1 MSPPKGQMI
10 DKAIRQS
17 VAYGTATILSRAT
30 LLVALLVLPFIL
42 TPADYGALA
51 MIVTIAALVAII
63 VPLEVSQGLARHYA
77 PARPA
82 DKEAYASSAWSFLLL
97 MLAGF
102 LILAQVFAAPLNRL
116 ILGDPA
122 YLTAFR
128 IALVL
133 MALNCLFYFL
143 QNQCRW
149 EFRTPE
155 YVIIS
160 LLFSFMT
167 LGLGLGMGVVMEP
180 PLTGVVLGQAI
191 GAALAV
197 GLGIHVLRGSFR
209 GGIVPERLKEMLRFS
224 LPLVPASLAL
234 FVSVY
239 ASRLILNAE
248 ATLTDVGVY
257 TLASQIA
264 GIATL
269 GAVGV
274 QAALTPLVMA
284 HYREPQT
291 PAQIARIFEGFAG
304 LSLVACL
311 ALGLFAPYFLSLFDS
326 LAYEAAGP
334 LVLVIAPG
342 LVMAQMYVFAP
353 GFAIAKRT
361 DLQMWVSFASAAV
374 AVAANYWLIGLW
386 GIMGAAVAT
395 LAAAA
400 MFLGLWFLLSQ
411 RLYRIPVRWVPL
423 ALITAIAAALG
434 YAGLTIDLGA
444 VAVQL
449 AVKASF
455 VIIVGALVFILGLVP
470 FQASIAAARNY
481 AAPFWPSFKRG

>member
-1 MSPPKGQMI
+1 
-10 DKAIRQS
+10 
-17 VAYGTATILSRAT
+17 
-30 LLVALLVLPFIL
+30 
-42 TPADYGALA
+42 
-51 MIVTIAALVAII
+51 MIVTIAALVAVV

-77 PARPA
+77 PAKPA
-82 DKEAYASSAWSFLLL
+82 EKEAYASSAWSFLLL
-97 MLAGF
+97 ALAAF
-102 LILAQVFAAPLNRL
+102 LILGQVFAGPLNRL

-128 IALVL
+128 IALL
-133 MALNCLFYFL
+133 YMALNCLFLFL

-160 LLFSFMT
+160 LLFSFLT
-167 LGLGLGMGVVMEP
+167 LGLGLGLGVAMEP
-180 PLTGVVLGQAI
+180 PLTGVVLGQTI
-191 GAALAV
+191 GAVVAV
-197 GLGIHVLRGSFR
+197 GLGTYVLRGSFR
-209 GGIVPERLKEMLRFS
+209 GRIVPERLKEMLRYS

-239 ASRLILNAE
+239 ASRLILNDQ

-264 GIATL
+264 SIATL

-274 QAALTPLVMA
+274 QSALVPLVMA
-284 HYREPQT
+284 HHHEPQT
-291 PAQIARIFEGFAG
+291 PGQIARIFEGFAG
-304 LSLVACL
+304 VSLVACL
-311 ALGLFAPYFLSLFDS
+311 ALGLFALDFLRLFDS

-334 LVLVIAPG
+334 LVLVIAPA

-361 DLQMWVSFASAAV
+361 GLQMWVSFAGAAV

-395 LAAAA
+395 LAAASV
-400 MFLGLWFLLSQ
+400 FLGLWFLLSQ
-411 RLYRIPVRWVPL
+411 RLYRIPVRWAPV
-423 ALITAIAAALG
+423 ALVTAAAAALG
-434 YAGLTIDLGA
+434 YAGLRIDLGLA
-444 VAVQL
+444 AAQLGVKAAFVAAL
-449 AVKASF
+449 AV
-455 VIIVGALVFILGLVP
+455 LVCVTGLVP
-470 FQASIAAARNY
+470 FRASIAAARSY
-481 AAPFWPSFKRG
+481 APFARR